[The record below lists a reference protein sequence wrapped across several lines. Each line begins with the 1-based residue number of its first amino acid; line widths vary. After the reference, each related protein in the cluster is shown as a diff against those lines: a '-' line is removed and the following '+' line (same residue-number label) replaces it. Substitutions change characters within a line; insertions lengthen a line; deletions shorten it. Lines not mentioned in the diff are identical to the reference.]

1 MNSIKETLYAEII
14 FSEVAMAFEIET
26 LDVAPAIKVKG
37 NGEHVAGILMSDL
50 NQNSNNTKLLSLSEI
65 NYLVDKTYK
74 PTTENNLSS
83 ALKTLKEYKG
93 HLLSNGA
100 SEVYFDKNIIN
111 YLKQMIF
118 MDYLTHNVDKH
129 DQNVAFLVQRDENNV
144 VHIKAAKMFDNE
156 SSFLFNQFAF
166 SIKNGKPINLAGMA
180 QFDNFFSL
188 YEFGD
193 TLNDQ
198 DAYNK
203 QIYEAVKKDEL
214 FQTLYQKAASLNI
227 DEVLKG
233 ISKRY
238 EGFEIP
244 KKYLEAAKQLL
255 QFKIDKLTLCLK
267 CEKELEF

>member
-1 MNSIKETLYAEII
+1 LNSIKETLYAEII

-26 LDVAPAIKVKG
+26 LNVAPAIKVKG
-37 NGEHVAGILMSDL
+37 NGEHVVGILMSDL
-50 NQNSNNTKLLSLSEI
+50 NQNPDNTKLLSLSEI

-118 MDYLTHNVDKH
+118 MDYLTHNVDGH

-188 YEFGD
+188 VIPL
-193 TLNDQ
+193 TIKMHII
-198 DAYNK
+198 NK
-203 QIYEAVKKDEL
+203 FMRLLKKMNFFKL
-214 FQTLYQKAASLNI
+214 FI
-227 DEVLKG
+227 
-233 ISKRY
+233 KRQRRLILMK
-238 EGFEIP
+238 F
-244 KKYLEAAKQLL
+244 
-255 QFKIDKLTLCLK
+255 
-267 CEKELEF
+267 